1 MKRVSRLMALSALA
15 ACLCAAATTA
25 VWEID
30 GYQDFLRGRM
40 SGLSITPDG
49 RLMLGPKLDTFFSSD
64 QPQIWSVAQAP
75 DGSLYLGSGNRGR
88 LIKVDNAGKGS
99 VAWSADQP
107 EIFAVAV
114 DRAGVV
120 YAGTSPDGKVYRI
133 ENGKATEYFAPGE
146 RYIWSLA
153 FGPDGAL
160 FVATGQQGKIFRVTA
175 AGRGDVYYE
184 TGQAHVTC
192 LAFDREGRLLAGSE
206 PNGILY
212 RITGSPAKGFV
223 LYDSNL
229 PEIRTIVPLPDG
241 SIYAAALGGSVARRT
256 GAAPGAV
263 QSTGGMLVAPPMSI
277 TVTDAQAGPVQ
288 QQQNRAKG
296 VQLNQGAVV
305 LG

>member
-40 SGLSITPDG
+40 GGLSITPDG

-75 DGSLYLGSGNRGR
+75 DGSLYLGTGNRGR
-88 LIKVDNAGKGS
+88 LIKVDAAGKGS

-146 RYIWSLA
+146 RYIWALA
-153 FGPDGAL
+153 FGSDGAL
-160 FVATGQQGKIFRVTA
+160 YVATGQQGKIFKVTA
-175 AGRGDVYYE
+175 AGRGDLYYE
-184 TGQAHVTC
+184 TGQAHVTA

-212 RITGSPAKGFV
+212 RITGTPARGFV
-223 LYDSNL
+223 LYDANL
-229 PEIRTIVPLPDG
+229 PEIRSIVSAADG
-241 SIYAAALGGSVARRT
+241 SIYAAALGGSLAKRT
-256 GAAPGAV
+256 SAASNSSS
-263 QSTGGMLVAPPMSI
+263 STTPTLTAPA
-277 TVTDAQAGPVQ
+277 T
-288 QQQNRAKG
+288 
-296 VQLNQGAVV
+296 
-305 LG
+305 